1 MRFDRRLAMILAASF
16 LWALLVTAFFYRIA
30 AHAGPRAAAPE
41 RPVVSAARALPVGAS
56 VTRDAVKL
64 RSIPESLFPAGGFS
78 RVEDVLDRPVIA
90 AIQPDEPLV
99 EARLAERGSGPGLGP
114 MIPTGMRAI
123 AVRVND
129 VVGVAG
135 FVLPGM
141 RVDVLVSGR
150 PPNHAD
156 TVTRTVLQN
165 IAVLSAGQTTQSDG
179 KSQSINVPV
188 VTLLVTPED
197 AEALTLANNEGHIQL
212 VLRNSADSRVA
223 ATRGRELH
231 ELFGVKAAGDASG
244 PASPAPARKRT
255 STAAPAAPPDPLA
268 AVPLTAVPPPDRV
281 VVMHGTHIQ
290 VVDPKSPESG
300 AGK

>member
-1 MRFDRRLAMILAASF
+1 MRFDRRLAIILAASF
-16 LWALLVTAFFYRIA
+16 VWALLVTAFFHRIS
-30 AHAGPRAAAPE
+30 AHAGSRAVPE
-41 RPVVSAARALPVGAS
+41 RPVVAAARALPAGAA

-64 RSIPESLFPAGGFS
+64 RNVPESLFPAGGFS
-78 RVEDVLDRPVIA
+78 RVEDVVDRPVIA

-135 FVLPGM
+135 SILPGM

-150 PPNHAD
+150 PPNRAD

-179 KSQSINVPV
+179 KSQAINVPV
-188 VTLLVTPED
+188 VTLLVSPED

-212 VLRNSADSRVA
+212 VLRNSADGKVA

-231 ELFGVKAAGDASG
+231 ELFGVRAAAETGAKA
-244 PASPAPARKRT
+244 PVPARKR
-255 STAAPAAPPDPLA
+255 APAAPPA
-268 AVPLTAVPPPDRV
+268 AASAPPAPAPEVPPPDRV
-281 VVMHGTHIQ
+281 VVMHGTRIQ
-290 VVDPKSPESG
+290 VVDPKAPESG
-300 AGK
+300 MGK

>member
-1 MRFDRRLAMILAASF
+1 MTIMRLDSRVALILAASF
-16 LWALLVTAFFYRIA
+16 VWALLVTAVFYRLS
-30 AHAGPRAAAPE
+30 AHAGTRPPATARQVVAAA
-41 RPVVSAARALPVGAS
+41 RMLPVGS
-56 VTRDAVKL
+56 VVARDAVKL
-64 RSIPESLFPAGGFS
+64 RTVPEDLFPAGGFA
-78 RVEDVLDRPVIA
+78 RIEDVLDRPVIA
-90 AIQPDEPLV
+90 AVEAEEPLV
-99 EARLAERGSGPGLGP
+99 EPRLAARGSGTGLAP
-114 MIPTGMRAI
+114 LIPAGMRAI

-150 PPNHAD
+150 PPNRAD

-179 KSQSINVPV
+179 KSQAINTPV
-188 VTLLVTPED
+188 VTLLVTPDD

-212 VLRNSADSRVA
+212 VLRNSADARIA

-231 ELFGVKAAGDASG
+231 ELFGGVAPAPAPPAAAPARPRRPASLPAP
-244 PASPAPARKRT
+244 PASPA
-255 STAAPAAPPDPLA
+255 AAPPPGDY
-268 AVPLTAVPPPDRV
+268 V

-290 VVDPKSPESG
+290 VVDTGPPSARGEK
-300 AGK
+300 

>member
-1 MRFDRRLAMILAASF
+1 MRFDRRLAMILGASF
-16 LWALLVTAFFYRIA
+16 GWALLVTAFFYRIA
-30 AHAGPRAAAPE
+30 GHTGSRAAAPE
-41 RPVVSAARALPVGAS
+41 RQLVAAVRALTPGTA

-64 RSIPESLFPAGGFS
+64 RSVPESLFPAGGFS

-90 AIQPDEPLV
+90 AIQPEEPLV

-114 MIPTGMRAI
+114 MIPKGMRAI

-150 PPNHAD
+150 PPNRAD

-179 KSQSINVPV
+179 KSQAINVPV

-197 AEALTLANNEGHIQL
+197 AEALTLSNNEGHIQL
-212 VLRNSADSRVA
+212 VLRNSADGEVA

-231 ELFGVKAAGDASG
+231 ELFGGKAAAESAR
-244 PASPAPARKRT
+244 PEAPAPARKR
-255 STAAPAAPPDPLA
+255 SPAAAPAAPP
-268 AVPLTAVPPPDRV
+268 PPPPAPEATPPERV
-281 VVMHGTHIQ
+281 VVMHGMHVQ
-290 VVDPKSPESG
+290 VVDPNVPESG
-300 AGK
+300 ARK

>member
-1 MRFDRRLAMILAASF
+1 MRFDGRLAMILAASF
-16 LWALLVTAFFYRIA
+16 GWALLVTAFFYRIS

-41 RPVVSAARALPVGAS
+41 RPVVAAVRALSPGTT

-64 RSIPESLFPAGGFS
+64 RSIPEGLFPAGGFS

-90 AIQPDEPLV
+90 AIQPEEPLV
-99 EARLAERGSGPGLGP
+99 GARLAERGSGPGLGP

-150 PPNHAD
+150 PPNRAD

-179 KSQSINVPV
+179 KSQAINVPV

-212 VLRNSADSRVA
+212 VLRNSADGRVA
-223 ATRGRELH
+223 PTRGRELH
-231 ELFGVKAAGDASG
+231 ELFGARAAE
-244 PASPAPARKRT
+244 
-255 STAAPAAPPDPLA
+255 TAAPAAPAPA
-268 AVPLTAVPPPDRV
+268 APAPPPAPEVAPPERV
-281 VVMHGTHIQ
+281 VVMHGMHIQ
-290 VVDPKSPESG
+290 VVDPNAPESG
-300 AGK
+300 VRK